1 MGRGVSNLKSG
12 EGIKALLKPLDLD
25 ENEGEN

>member
-1 MGRGVSNLKSG
+1 MGRAYQHLKSG

>member
-1 MGRGVSNLKSG
+1 MGRGISLKSG

>member
-1 MGRGVSNLKSG
+1 G

>member
-1 MGRGVSNLKSG
+1 MGPGAYQHLKSG
-12 EGIKALLKPLDLD
+12 EGIKAFKPLDLD